1 MKNIPFY
8 KKIIRVIRSTKG
20 FTIIELVVTMIVA
33 AIIMTAALSFFVVNV
48 DSYTNARMGK
58 DILQSAR
65 IGWNRMLSEMKAI
78 VGSAEID
85 RGYDDAIQFDLPTE
99 TNINYAWDST
109 YKQLEREGEKMVWG
123 VEEFVIKYYDKE
135 GNEISTPF
143 TSRDDVWRIKVRMK
157 VGYEDQILVLT
168 ETHISPRN
176 FYN

>member
-33 AIIMTAALSFFVVNV
+33 AIIMTAALSFFVVSV

-78 VGSAEID
+78 VGSD
-85 RGYDDAIQFDLPTE
+85 
-99 TNINYAWDST
+99 
-109 YKQLEREGEKMVWG
+109 
-123 VEEFVIKYYDKE
+123 
-135 GNEISTPF
+135 
-143 TSRDDVWRIKVRMK
+143 
-157 VGYEDQILVLT
+157 
-168 ETHISPRN
+168 
-176 FYN
+176 

>member
-1 MKNIPFY
+1 MKILPFI
-8 KKIIRVIRSTKG
+8 KKIIRISQSDRG
-20 FTIIELVVTMIVA
+20 FTIIELVITIVVA
-33 AIIMTAALSFFVVNV
+33 AIIMTAALSFFMVNV

-78 VGSAEID
+78 VGSEEID
-85 RGYDDAIQFDLPTE
+85 RGYSDAIQFDLPTE
-99 TNINYAWDST
+99 TNINYEWDDT
-109 YKQLEREGEKMVWG
+109 YKQLEREGEKMIWG
-123 VEEFVIKYYDKE
+123 VQDFDIKYYDEE

-143 TSRDDVWRIKVRMK
+143 TSRDDVWRLKIRMK

-176 FYN
+176 FHN